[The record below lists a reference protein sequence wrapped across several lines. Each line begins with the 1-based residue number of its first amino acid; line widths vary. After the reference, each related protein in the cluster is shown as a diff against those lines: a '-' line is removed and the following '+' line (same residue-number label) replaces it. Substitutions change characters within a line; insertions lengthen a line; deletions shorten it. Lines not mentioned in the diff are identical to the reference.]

1 MSKLGSIAATTV
13 IALTLAGCSVIEDWL
28 GGAAQEIIE
37 EAVTESVSPEGSP
50 ATDSATPGQTGLAV
64 PTCDAIYSQA
74 LNQALLDQVRVSRG
88 ETSEGNFGY
97 GTVNPELVSLL
108 KNVRRDLRISCT
120 WYLPASESVSVT
132 SVAII
137 SGETESNVVRI
148 LAASGAAQENVGG
161 GVMWTIDETT
171 SDISTEYIATEAH
184 FLNEVP
190 CPSSLAETRCAAW
203 VSTNYA
209 FGQARVLTL
218 DAVTQWGVLE
228 D

>member
-1 MSKLGSIAATTV
+1 MSKLGIAAAATV
-13 IALTLAGCSVIEDWL
+13 IALTLSGCSVIEDWL
-28 GGAAQEIIE
+28 GAGEEEIVE
-37 EAVTESVSPEGSP
+37 EATTESVP
-50 ATDSATPGQTGLAV
+50 AEEAETSETTPAQTGLAV
-64 PTCDAIYSQA
+64 PTCETIYSPE

-97 GTVNPELVSLL
+97 GTVNPELVSIL

-132 SVAII
+132 SIAIV
-137 SGETESNVVRI
+137 SGDVESDVMRI
-148 LAASGAAQENVGG
+148 LGGIGATRETVGG

-171 SDISTEYIATEAH
+171 SDISTDYIATEAH

-190 CPSSLAETRCAAW
+190 CPASLAETSCAAW
-203 VSTNYA
+203 VSSNYA

-218 DAVTQWGVLE
+218 DAVTTLGVLE